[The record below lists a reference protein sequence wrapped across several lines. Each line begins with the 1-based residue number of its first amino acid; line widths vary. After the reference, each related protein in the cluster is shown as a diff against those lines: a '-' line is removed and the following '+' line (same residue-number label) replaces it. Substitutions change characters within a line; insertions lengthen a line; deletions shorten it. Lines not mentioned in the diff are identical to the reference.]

1 MEFSLTTL
9 IIGQNSNLTQELHK
23 ALPNSHPLS
32 SRELSNNI
40 NLLAPFKAD
49 TLNLIFNNFQTATQL
64 NESIHLDEYIEN
76 SIHVTAKILEF
87 FNETPI
93 AKIIYTSSSSVYGNN
108 IFCDEQ
114 DEVTPLNLH
123 AALKVSNEKLIEQ
136 YAKNRQIDYSIA
148 RIFNMFGGNDTFSI
162 ISKILTAY
170 TEEKPLVI
178 INNGNAI
185 RDFIH
190 IDTVVEV
197 YNKLLTT
204 SGIPLINIGSAKGTS
219 IRNILD
225 FLKNH
230 GIDLQTQN
238 LSREELKISTA
249 NNAIMVELLEHNGFI
264 DVENYLLERLK
275 KNG

>member
-9 IIGQNSNLTQELHK
+9 IIGQNSNLTQALLS
-23 ALPNSHPLS
+23 ALPNSLALS
-32 SRELSNNI
+32 SRNLSDTIELLEPYKHQTI
-40 NLLAPFKAD
+40 
-49 TLNLIFNNFQTATQL
+49 NLIFNNFQTATQL
-64 NESIHLDEYIEN
+64 GEASHISQYIEN
-76 SIHVTAKILEF
+76 SIHITAKALEY

-230 GIDLQTQN
+230 GVELQTQN

-264 DVENYLLERLK
+264 DVESYLLERLK
-275 KNG
+275 CTL

>member
-9 IIGQNSNLTQELHK
+9 IIGQNSNLTD
-23 ALPNSHPLS
+23 ALLAVLPDSIPLS
-32 SRELSNNI
+32 SRNLSDSIELLEPYKHQTI
-40 NLLAPFKAD
+40 
-49 TLNLIFNNFQTATQL
+49 NLIFNNFQTATQL
-64 NESIHLDEYIEN
+64 GEARHLSQYIEN
-76 SIHVTAKILEF
+76 SIHITAKILDY
-87 FNETPI
+87 FNETSI

-114 DEVTPLNLH
+114 DEVKPLNLH
-123 AALKVSNEKLIEQ
+123 AALKASNEKLIEL
-136 YAKNRQIDYSIA
+136 YANNRQIDYTIA

-170 TEEKPLVI
+170 AEKKPLVM

-197 YNKLLTT
+197 YQKLLSCT
-204 SGIPLINIGSAKGTS
+204 GIPRINIGSGKGTS

-230 GIDLQTQN
+230 GIELQTQN

-249 NNAIMVELLEHNGFI
+249 NNAIMIELLGHNGFI
-264 DVENYLLERLK
+264 DVEHYLLERFK
-275 KNG
+275 TNG